1 MARYRRGSGNHC
13 GAVRPEHG
21 RIRNGDLVRL
31 RGFDRNVAQS
41 SAAEWRRR
49 LQEITKRDRCGALQR
64 AVRDR
69 AGSAIEVSQSRA
81 SVI

>member
-1 MARYRRGSGNHC
+1 MAAFGTEIWYAFAAST
-13 GAVRPEHG
+13 
-21 RIRNGDLVRL
+21 
-31 RGFDRNVAQS
+31 RNVAQT
-41 SAAEWRRR
+41 SAAEWWRR